1 MNTYFEL
8 NTLNGKTLFSGH
20 YASFA
25 ACVEAAYHAK
35 ICLKH
40 ADFRFKPL
48 ANVSLDEANLAHAD
62 FSGANLSGAN
72 LSEIY
77 APHARFNGAD
87 LYNTCFAYAQ
97 LTRAQFYHA
106 HFGGTDFSGADISGS
121 GFAGQACL
129 DLDFTAVHT
138 MEGCTYRPD
147 MQNHRFYTFSTP
159 PVVVKGLG
167 APVLVT
173 SPALRATLSQLLHP
187 QRLKQ
192 KARVC

>member
-40 ADFRFKPL
+40 ADF
-48 ANVSLDEANLAHAD
+48 
-62 FSGANLSGAN
+62 SGANLSGAN

-97 LTRAQFYHA
+97 LTQAQFYHA